1 MTSAGGPEARPGGLE
16 LRVGGRL
23 WLDGQGWEVA
33 ELTGTSARLQ
43 DGDTVRTVSIS
54 LLVGRAVDRP
64 EQTEPA
70 DASRT
75 WDVPAVLMA
84 GLSSAQQSSLTARL
98 AALRRVLE
106 PNAGDERGIL
116 QRYEDEAATLG
127 VSRRTLQR
135 QASRLLELGPAGL
148 VDARLLQQSRRSVD
162 PRWDSACLEVLAAHV
177 NASNPTRQAVIE
189 RANRAFLQQ
198 VPDGKLPST
207 AVAYRRLDEL
217 DHGRYTFG
225 AAKQRRSVAKRPI
238 GVLGRLRADR
248 PGQYVLLDS
257 YRLDVF
263 AMEPVTLRW
272 VNTEL
277 TVAMDLYDRCIT
289 GLRLRPIAARS
300 PDVASVLFQTVTPQ
314 TWGWAAG
321 SPEGPYAGLPDG
333 ILLGDPG
340 GVLPDTIVVDHG
352 KIYLSEHTRSV
363 CERLGISI
371 QPAIP
376 DKPTDKPALERFFRT
391 LRQSLL
397 EHLPGYKGPD
407 VHSRGDR
414 VEAEAFY
421 YVGELEQLIRE
432 WVGRVYH
439 HTAHAGLVDPLEA
452 RTALSP
458 AEMFTRGVAA
468 AGPLRLPANQ
478 DLVYDFLEVE
488 WRTIQ
493 HYGVEIDGQRYDGP
507 GINDHRGMKS
517 PYGGAHPGKWPF
529 LVDRDDIRTVYFRDP
544 TSGSWSRLEWEH
556 AAGIDAP
563 FSADAARYVR
573 TLAAHTN
580 RHVDPQQAV
589 QDLLTNWAAG
599 AVTSRRDRN
608 LALRLA
614 TQRAQAADGA
624 EGVDAGGSEQDRD
637 MASTPGVVDLLARR
651 SQQPELRDD
660 LDDVFARY
668 YATHP
673 DADGLEVFDE

>member
-1 MTSAGGPEARPGGLE
+1 MMAKAGYD
-16 LRVGGRL
+16 LRVGGRV
-23 WLDGQGWEVA
+23 WFDGQGWEVS
-33 ELTGTSARLQ
+33 EITGAAVRITSAS
-43 DGDTVRTVSIS
+43 GVRSVSVSS
-54 LLVGRAVDRP
+54 LLDGLHEPDDL
-64 EQTEPA
+64 PA
-70 DASRT
+70 DG
-75 WDVPAVLMA
+75 MA
-84 GLSSAQQSSLTARL
+84 HESDGSWAMPSVVL
-98 AALRRVLE
+98 AALTSRQREKLERQLGVLRRLLE
-106 PNAGDERGIL
+106 PDPDDDRSLG
-116 QRYEDEAATLG
+116 QRYEDLAGELG
-127 VSRRTLQR
+127 VARRTLER
-135 QASRLLELGPAGL
+135 QVARLTALGPAGL
-148 VDARLLQQSRRSVD
+148 VDARMLQEVRRAVD
-162 PRWDSACLEVLAAHV
+162 PRWDSACLQVLADHTD
-177 NASNPTRQAVIE
+177 ASTPTKQAVIR
-189 RANRAFLQQ
+189 RADAVFRRS
-198 VPDGKLPST
+198 VPDGRPPSP

-217 DHGRYTFG
+217 AKGRYAFG
-225 AAKQRRSVAKRPI
+225 PAKQRRSVAKRPT

-289 GLRLRPIAARS
+289 GLRLRPVAARS

-333 ILLGDPG
+333 IVVGDPG

-397 EHLPGYKGPD
+397 EQLPGYKGPD
-407 VHSRGDR
+407 VASRGDR

-452 RTALSP
+452 RAALSP

-468 AGPLRLPANQ
+468 AGRLRLPTSA

-507 GINDHRGMKS
+507 GINDHRGTKS
-517 PYGGAHPGKWPF
+517 PYGGARPGKWPF
-529 LVDRDDIRTVYFRDP
+529 LVDRDDIRAVFFRDP
-544 TSGSWSRLEWEH
+544 TTGGWSRLEWEH
-556 AAGIDAP
+556 AAGLDAP
-563 FSADAARYVR
+563 FSSDAARYVR
-573 TLAAHTN
+573 TLAAQKN

-589 QDLLTNWAAG
+589 QDLLADWAAG
-599 AVTSRRDRN
+599 EVTSRRDRN

-614 TQRAQAADGA
+614 TQRAEIADGA
-624 EGVDAGGSEQDRD
+624 DAGGTARDRD
-637 MASTPGVVDLLARR
+637 TASTPGVVDLLARR
-651 SQQPELRDD
+651 QSRQPELRDD

>member
-1 MTSAGGPEARPGGLE
+1 M
-16 LRVGGRL
+16 
-23 WLDGQGWEVA
+23 
-33 ELTGTSARLQ
+33 
-43 DGDTVRTVSIS
+43 SIS
-54 LLVGRAVDRP
+54 ALVGSLFD
-64 EQTEPA
+64 EPGQA
-70 DASRT
+70 DPPGPSVA
-75 WDVPAVLMA
+75 WDIPAVLVG
-84 GLSSAQQSSLTARL
+84 GLSSAQRSALTTRVES
-98 AALRRVLE
+98 LRRVLE
-106 PNAGDERGIL
+106 PAAGDERAIL
-116 QRYEDEAATLG
+116 ERYDDEAAALG

-135 QASRLLELGPAGL
+135 QAARLLELGPAGL
-148 VDARLLQQSRRSVD
+148 VDTRLLQQSRRSVD
-162 PRWDSACLEVLAAHV
+162 PRWDRACLDVLAAHV
-177 NASNPTRQAVIE
+177 NASNPTRQAVID
-189 RANRAFLQQ
+189 RANLAFLQQ
-198 VPDGKLPST
+198 VPDGKVPSR
-207 AVAYRRLDEL
+207 AVAYRRVDEL
-217 DHGRYTFG
+217 DRGRYTFG
-225 AAKQRRSVAKRPI
+225 AAKQRRSVAKRPT

-289 GLRLRPIAARS
+289 GLRLRPVAARS

-321 SPEGPYAGLPDG
+321 SPAGPYAGLPDG
-333 ILLGDPG
+333 IVLGDPG

-407 VHSRGDR
+407 VHSRGEN

-421 YVGELEQLIRE
+421 YVAELEQLIRE

-452 RTALSP
+452 RAALSP

-468 AGPLRLPANQ
+468 AGRLRLPAKQ

-507 GINDHRGMKS
+507 GINDHRITKS

-529 LVDRDDIRTVYFRDP
+529 LVDRDDIRAVFFRDP
-544 TSGSWSRLEWEH
+544 ASGAWSRLEWEH
-556 AAGIDAP
+556 AAAVDAP
-563 FSADAARYVR
+563 FSSDAARYVR
-573 TLAAHTN
+573 TLAAHQN

-589 QDLLTNWAAG
+589 QDLLTEWAAG
-599 AVTSRRDRN
+599 EVTSRRNRN

-614 TQRAQAADGA
+614 SQRAQVAGDAADGA
-624 EGVDAGGSEQDRD
+624 GFDRTGQDRD
-637 MASTPGVVDLLARR
+637 VASTPGVVDLLAHRQSR
-651 SQQPELRDD
+651 EPELRDD

-668 YATHP
+668 YASHP
-673 DADGLEVFDE
+673 DAHGLEVFDE

>member
-1 MTSAGGPEARPGGLE
+1 MSSAGFD
-16 LRVGGRL
+16 LRVGGRV

-33 ELTGTSARLQ
+33 ELTGDSARLLRE
-43 DGDTVRTVSIS
+43 GCLRTVSIAS
-54 LLVGRAVDRP
+54 LATSGDAGGPAETVDGL
-64 EQTEPA
+64 A
-70 DASRT
+70 DDLWSIPS
-75 WDVPAVLMA
+75 VVLA
-84 GLSSAQQSSLTARL
+84 GLSTRQRDAL
-98 AALRRVLE
+98 AKKLATLRMLLE
-106 PNAGDERGIL
+106 PGADDQRGL
-116 QRYEDEAATLG
+116 GQRYEDTAQELG
-127 VSRRTLQR
+127 TTRRTLER
-135 QASRLLELGPAGL
+135 QVARLVKLGPAGL
-148 VDARLLQQSRRSVD
+148 VDTRLLQQVRRTVD
-162 PRWDSACLEVLAAHV
+162 PRWDSICLQVLASFT
-177 NASNPTRQAVIE
+177 NASNPTKQAVID
-189 RANRAFLQQ
+189 RTNREFEQA
-198 VPDGKLPST
+198 VPEGKPPSL

-225 AAKQRRSVAKRPI
+225 SAKQRRSVAKRPT

-277 TVAMDLYDRCIT
+277 TVAMDLFDRCIT
-289 GLRLRPIAARS
+289 GIRLRPVAARS

-314 TWGWAAG
+314 TWGWQAG
-321 SPEGPYAGLPDG
+321 SPQGPYAGLPDG
-333 ILLGDPG
+333 IVLGDPG

-363 CERLGISI
+363 CDRLGISI

-407 VHSRGDR
+407 VASRGDK

-421 YVGELEQLIRE
+421 YVAELEQLIRE

-439 HTAHAGLVDPLEA
+439 HTAHAGLVDPLEPRA
-452 RTALSP
+452 DLSP
-458 AEMFTRGVAA
+458 AEMFTRGIAA
-468 AGPLRLPANQ
+468 AGRLRLPASA

-507 GINDHRGMKS
+507 GVNDYRGTRS
-517 PYGGAHPGKWPF
+517 PFGGSHPGKWPF
-529 LVDRDDIRTVYFRDP
+529 LVDRDDIRAVFFRDP
-544 TSGSWSRLEWEH
+544 AGGAWSRLEWEH
-556 AAGIDAP
+556 APGIDAP

-573 TLAAHTN
+573 TLAARSD

-589 QDLLTNWAAG
+589 QELLADWAQG
-599 AVTSRRDRN
+599 EVTTRRDRN

-614 TQRAQAADGA
+614 TQRATADPGTDSTG
-624 EGVDAGGSEQDRD
+624 EVDPGRVA
-637 MASTPGVVDLLARR
+637 ASTPGVVDLLTRR
-651 SQQPELRDD
+651 ESRQPELRDD

-673 DADGLEVFDE
+673 DSDGLQVFDE

>member
-1 MTSAGGPEARPGGLE
+1 MKPVFEVS
-16 LRVGGRL
+16 VGERI

-33 ELTGTSARLQ
+33 EFTGASVRLQ
-43 DGDTVRTVSIS
+43 SGSTFRVVSIAS
-54 LLVGRAVDRP
+54 LA
-64 EQTEPA
+64 EAAPA
-70 DASRT
+70 RDDVADDQDADPATR
-75 WDVPAVLMA
+75 WDVPGVLLA
-84 GLSSAQQSSLTARL
+84 SLTPRQYQQLTDRL
-98 AALRRVLE
+98 ETLRAISEPDAGDHRTLQQRYDQAAAAL
-106 PNAGDERGIL
+106 
-116 QRYEDEAATLG
+116 G
-127 VSRRTLQR
+127 VTPRTLQR
-135 QASRLLELGPAGL
+135 QMARFAASGPAGL
-148 VDARLLQQSRRSVD
+148 VDLRTTRDTRRSVD
-162 PRWDSACLEVLAAHV
+162 PRWDTICLRVLKSYR
-177 NASNPTRQAVIE
+177 NRSNPTKQIVIE
-189 RANRAFLQQ
+189 QTNDEFRRF
-198 VPDGKLPST
+198 VPDGKVPSSS
-207 AVAYRRLDEL
+207 VAYLRLDEL
-217 DHGRYTFG
+217 DKGRYTFG
-225 AAKQRRSVAKRPI
+225 AAKQRRSAAKRPT

-277 TVAMDLYDRCIT
+277 TVAMDLYDRRIT

-314 TWGWAAG
+314 TWGWEAG
-321 SPEGPYAGLPDG
+321 AQQGPYGGLPEN
-333 ILLGDPG
+333 LVVGDPG
-340 GVLPDTIVVDHG
+340 GVLLDTIVVDHG

-407 VHSRGDR
+407 VAARGKD
-414 VEAEAFY
+414 VEGEAFY
-421 YVGELEQLIRE
+421 YVTELEQLIRE

-439 HTAHAGLVDPLEA
+439 HTAHAGLVDPRE
-452 RTALSP
+452 RSVALSP
-458 AEMFTRGVAA
+458 TEMFERGIAA
-468 AGPLRLPANQ
+468 AGRLRLPASP

-507 GINDHRGMKS
+507 GINDYRGTKS
-517 PYGGAHPGKWPF
+517 PHGGAHPGKWPL
-529 LVDRDDIRTVYFRDP
+529 LVDRDDVRAVHFRDP
-544 TSGSWSRLEWEH
+544 TTKQWHQLTWEH
-556 AAGIDAP
+556 AANIDAP
-563 FSADAARYVR
+563 FSADAAAYVR
-573 TLAAHTN
+573 ALGVKTQ
-580 RHVDPQQAV
+580 RHVDPRQAV
-589 QDLLTNWAAG
+589 QDLLTDWAAG
-599 AVTSRRDRN
+599 EVTSRRDRN

-614 TQRAQAADGA
+614 TQRSQSADAAGDKSEAA
-624 EGVDAGGSEQDRD
+624 EPDRGRHA
-637 MASTPGVVDLLARR
+637 ASMPSVVDLMAHRQSR
-651 SQQPELRDD
+651 QPELRDDVRDD

>member
-1 MTSAGGPEARPGGLE
+1 MTGGSSSFEV
-16 LRVGGRL
+16 RVGGRV
-23 WLDGQGWEVA
+23 WLDGQGWEIA
-33 ELTGTSARLQ
+33 ELAASSVRLRTADQ
-43 DGDTVRTVSIS
+43 VRTVSMS
-54 LLVGRAVDRP
+54 ML
-64 EQTEPA
+64 A
-70 DASRT
+70 DAFVDAESSDDAAGSGRS
-75 WDVPAVLMA
+75 WEIPSVVLA
-84 GLSSAQQSSLTARL
+84 GLSRGQQEMLKTRVE
-98 AALRRVLE
+98 ALRRVLE
-106 PNAGDERGIL
+106 PAPGDDRPIL
-116 QRYEDEAATLG
+116 RRYDDEAAAVG
-127 VSRRTLQR
+127 ASRRTLQR
-135 QASRLLELGPAGL
+135 QATRLLELGPAGL
-148 VDARLLQQSRRSVD
+148 VDARLLQEDRRSVD
-162 PRWDSACLEVLAAHV
+162 PRWDSACLEVLASMT
-177 NASNPTRQAVIE
+177 NASNPTRQTVIK
-189 RANRAFLQQ
+189 RANRAFLQA
-198 VPDGKLPST
+198 VPDGRVPSQ
-207 AVAYRRLDEL
+207 AVAYRRLEEL
-217 DHGRYTFG
+217 DKGRYTFG
-225 AAKQRRSVAKRPI
+225 PAKQRRSVAKRPT

-277 TVAMDLYDRCIT
+277 TVAMDLFDRCVT
-289 GLRLRPIAARS
+289 GVRLRPVAAQS
-300 PDVASVLFQTVTPQ
+300 PDVASVLFQTVTSQ

-333 ILLGDPG
+333 IVLGDPG

-397 EHLPGYKGPD
+397 DQLPGYKGPD
-407 VHSRGDR
+407 VWSRGKD
-414 VEAEAFY
+414 VEKHAFY

-439 HTAHAGLVDPLEA
+439 HTAHAGLVDPLESKVE
-452 RTALSP
+452 LSP
-458 AEMFTRGVAA
+458 AEMFARGIAA
-468 AGPLRLPANQ
+468 AGRMRLPARPN
-478 DLVYDFLEVE
+478 LLYDFLEVE

-493 HYGVEIDGQRYDGP
+493 HYGVEIDGRRYDGP
-507 GINDHRGMKS
+507 GLNDYRSTRS

-529 LVDRDDIRTVYFRDP
+529 MVDRDDVRTVFFRDP
-544 TSGSWSRLEWEH
+544 PTSTWHRLQWEH

-573 TLAAHTN
+573 AVGARTH

-589 QDLLTNWAAG
+589 ADLLADWAAG
-599 AVTSRRDRN
+599 EVTARRDRN
-608 LALRLA
+608 LAIRLA
-614 TQRAQAADGA
+614 SQHAELRMEDESGDKSGDERAR
-624 EGVDAGGSEQDRD
+624 GS
-637 MASTPGVVDLLARR
+637 APGVVDLLQRR
-651 SQQPELRDD
+651 QQRHPDQLVGDD
-660 LDDVFARY
+660 EDVFARY

-673 DADGLEVFDE
+673 DADGLEVFEE

>member
-1 MTSAGGPEARPGGLE
+1 M
-16 LRVGGRL
+16 
-23 WLDGQGWEVA
+23 WLDGQGWDVS
-33 ELTGTSARLQ
+33 ELTGGAVRLTAS
-43 DGDTVRTVSIS
+43 GAARTVSITN
-54 LLVGRAVDRP
+54 LLDALHDPAEAPVDEISTRWDIP
-64 EQTEPA
+64 SVVLAGLDQRQREKLERTLSVLRRLLEPA
-70 DASRT
+70 D
-75 WDVPAVLMA
+75 
-84 GLSSAQQSSLTARL
+84 
-98 AALRRVLE
+98 
-106 PNAGDERGIL
+106 GDERSLG
-116 QRYEDEAATLG
+116 QRYEGLAAELG
-127 VSRRTLQR
+127 VTRRTLER
-135 QASRLLELGPAGL
+135 QVARLTASGPAGL
-148 VDARLLQQSRRSVD
+148 VDSRMLQDVRRAVD
-162 PRWDSACLEVLAAHV
+162 PRWDSACLQVLDACT
-177 NASNPTRQAVIE
+177 NASNPTKQTVIR
-189 RANRAFLQQ
+189 RANEAYLQA
-198 VPDGKLPST
+198 VPDGQVPSSS
-207 AVAYRRLDEL
+207 VAYRRLAEL

-225 AAKQRRSVAKRPI
+225 AAKQRRSVAKRPA

-289 GLRLRPIAARS
+289 GLRLRPVAARS

-333 ILLGDPG
+333 IVLGDPG

-407 VHSRGDR
+407 VYSRGDR

-421 YVGELEQLIRE
+421 YVAELEQLIRE

-452 RTALSP
+452 RAALSP

-468 AGPLRLPANQ
+468 AGRLRLPASA

-507 GINDHRGMKS
+507 GINDHRGTKS

-529 LVDRDDIRTVYFRDP
+529 LVDRDDIRAVYFRDP
-544 TSGSWSRLEWEH
+544 TSGAWSRLEWEH

-580 RHVDPQQAV
+580 RHVDPQQGV
-589 QDLLTNWAAG
+589 QDLLADWAAG
-599 AVTSRRDRN
+599 EVTSRRDRN

-614 TQRAQAADGA
+614 TQRAQTADGVEPASTADA
-624 EGVDAGGSEQDRD
+624 EQARDA
-637 MASTPGVVDLLARR
+637 ASTPGVVDLLARR
-651 SQQPELRDD
+651 QQQAELRDD

>member
-1 MTSAGGPEARPGGLE
+1 MTAAGFE
-16 LRVGGRL
+16 LRVGVRV

-33 ELTGTSARLQ
+33 ELDGATVRLLAN
-43 DGDTVRTVSIS
+43 GRLRTVSVAS
-54 LLVGRAVDRP
+54 LANAFADDPAPGPRP
-64 EQTEPA
+64 SDDQ
-70 DASRT
+70 S
-75 WDVPAVLMA
+75 WKVPAVV
-84 GLSSAQQSSLTARL
+84 L
-98 AALRRVLE
+98 AALSTKQRDALQRQVAVLRQVLE
-106 PNAGDERGIL
+106 PPSGDDRPVAERYAAAAAELGI
-116 QRYEDEAATLG
+116 
-127 VSRRTLQR
+127 SRRTLQR
-135 QASRLLELGPAGL
+135 QLARLREQGPAGL
-148 VDARLLQQSRRSVD
+148 VDARKLQDLRRTVD
-162 PRWDSACLEVLAAHV
+162 PRWDVVCREILDSYTSR
-177 NASNPTRQAVIE
+177 SNPTMQTVIDQV
-189 RANRAFLQQ
+189 NRRFSAAA
-198 VPDGKLPST
+198 PDGVVPSRS
-207 AVAYRRLDEL
+207 VAYLRLGEL

-225 AAKQRRSVAKRPI
+225 VAKQRRSVAKRPT

-277 TVAMDLYDRCIT
+277 TVAMDLFDRCIT
-289 GLRLRPIAARS
+289 GVRLRPVAARS

-333 ILLGDPG
+333 IVLGDPG

-352 KIYLSEHTRSV
+352 KIYLSEDTRSV

-397 EHLPGYKGPD
+397 EQLPGYKGPD
-407 VHSRGDR
+407 VASRGKD
-414 VEAEAFY
+414 VEGEAFY

-439 HTAHAGLVDPLEA
+439 HTAHAGLVDPLQPRA
-452 RTALSP
+452 ALSP
-458 AEMFTRGVAA
+458 TEMFARGVAA
-468 AGPLRLPANQ
+468 AGRLRLPASA

-507 GINDHRGMKS
+507 GVNDYRGTKS

-529 LVDRDDIRTVYFRDP
+529 MVDRDDIRAVFFRDP
-544 TSGSWSRLEWEH
+544 TTGGWSRLEWEH
-556 AAGIDAP
+556 AAGVDAP

-573 TLAAHTN
+573 ALAAREN

-589 QDLLTNWAAG
+589 QDLLADWARG
-599 AVTSRRDRN
+599 EVTTRRDRN

-614 TQRAQAADGA
+614 TQRAAAGDGADAQAA
-624 EGVDAGGSEQDRD
+624 QDRD
-637 MASTPGVVDLLARR
+637 TASTPGVVDLLARR
-651 SQQPELRDD
+651 QHQTELRDD
-660 LDDVFARY
+660 LNDVFARY

-673 DADGLEVFDE
+673 DSDGLEVFDE